1 MQSAVHP
8 KVCLPVLTVSYI
20 LQLANKYS
28 NMTVRHTGTASHR
41 SKKIRVNFNDLLHR
55 TGC

>member
-8 KVCLPVLTVSYI
+8 KVCLPVLAVSYI
-20 LQLANKYS
+20 LRLANKYS
-28 NMTVRHTGTASHR
+28 NVVIGRTGTTSHR
-41 SKKIRVNFNDLLHR
+41 SEKVRVNFNDLFHR

>member
-28 NMTVRHTGTASHR
+28 DMTVRHTGTASHR

>member
-8 KVCLPVLTVSYI
+8 KVCLPVLAVSYI
-20 LQLANKYS
+20 LQLAKKNS
-28 NMTVRHTGTASHR
+28 NMAVRRTGTTSHR
-41 SKKIRVNFNDLLHR
+41 SEKVRVNFNDLLHR